1 MKELYKK
8 YRPKSFE
15 DVIGQDAVVKQLEG
29 LFKSDNFPHAV
40 LLNGEKG
47 LGKTSIS
54 RILRRKLKC
63 SKFDYNEV
71 NCANHRG
78 IDFIRSIERNAGLS
92 PMQGNTKVWT
102 LDECHM
108 LTSEA
113 SNAFLKILED
123 TPKHV
128 YFILCT
134 TDPQK
139 VIATIRSRCTSFAL
153 EPFDSSSLRKLIRK
167 VCKLEKAKISEE
179 VEDKIAA
186 NADNSARNAL
196 VLLDKVLG
204 LEDEESQL
212 EAISKSTVE
221 VAAIQIA
228 RAIFDPRTKW
238 PDMAK
243 ILKSTELEEPEQ
255 IRWMVLGYAKTILLS
270 GGKMSGRAFDVI
282 SVFRD
287 NWFDCKASGLAACCF
302 EVITGK

>member
-1 MKELYKK
+1 MAELYKK

-15 DVIGQDAVVKQLEG
+15 DVVGQDNIVKSLQRKIETHSL
-29 LFKSDNFPHAV
+29 PHAI
-40 LLNGEKG
+40 LLCGPKG
-47 LGKTSIS
+47 CGKTTIG
-54 RILRRKLKC
+54 RIIKKELGC
-63 SKFDYNEV
+63 SKWDFMEQ
-71 NCANHRG
+71 NCANKRG
-78 IDFIRSIERNAGLS
+78 IDSIRDIEKSMNLS
-92 PMQGNTKVWT
+92 PMKGNVKIW
-102 LDECHM
+102 LFDEAHQW
-108 LTSEA
+108 
-113 SNAFLKILED
+113 SNDAQDALLKILED
-123 TPKHV
+123 TPEHV
-128 YFILCT
+128 YFLICS

-139 VIATIRSRCTSFAL
+139 LKATIRSRCTEYAVQ
-153 EPFDSSSLRKLIRK
+153 PFNATSLKKLIAK
-167 VCKLEKAKISEE
+167 VTKSEKKKISEE
-179 VEDKIAA
+179 VIDKIIS

-204 LEDEESQL
+204 LDGEESQL